1 MARKKK
7 LEPSKS
13 PESPVNCIE
22 HLIPI
27 QEAPDYATDEYEN
40 DRPWQILQIAIM
52 IIGCALIAGVFTYV
66 AHRTNNPV
74 EYDSDK

>member
-13 PESPVNCIE
+13 PASPLYRPSVPIE
-22 HLIPI
+22 DNDVPG
-27 QEAPDYATDEYEN
+27 YATDEYEN

-52 IIGCALIAGVFTYV
+52 IIGCALIAGAFTYIS
-66 AHRTNNPV
+66 HRANHPV
-74 EYDSDK
+74 EFDSDK